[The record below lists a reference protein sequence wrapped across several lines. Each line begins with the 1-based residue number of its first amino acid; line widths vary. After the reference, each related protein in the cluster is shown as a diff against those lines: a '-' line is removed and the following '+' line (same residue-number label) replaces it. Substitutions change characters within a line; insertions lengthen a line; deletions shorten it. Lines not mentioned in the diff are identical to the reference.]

1 MTIERGADIVL
12 GQKLEAGK
20 GFDVRKSFAG
30 RMSQVRQSNADME
43 LRLSYTIISLVL
55 SKTVIETD

>member
-1 MTIERGADIVL
+1 MFYTFPVNRAGNQSDYVTIERGADIVL

-30 RMSQVRQSNADME
+30 RMSQVR
-43 LRLSYTIISLVL
+43 
-55 SKTVIETD
+55 